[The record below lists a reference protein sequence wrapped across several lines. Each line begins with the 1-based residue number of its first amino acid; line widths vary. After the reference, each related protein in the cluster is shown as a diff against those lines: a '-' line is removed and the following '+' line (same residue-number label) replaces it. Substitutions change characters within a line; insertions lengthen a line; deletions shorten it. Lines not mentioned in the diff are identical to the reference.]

1 MSDRKDTTAA
11 DIRCAGCGVLLQHED
26 ASLLGYTPEKAM
38 SREPIICQRCF
49 RIKNYN
55 EASGITLNQDDFL
68 KLLTHVGSTQS
79 LVVNIVDLFDFE
91 GSMISGLPRFVGNN
105 PIVLVVNKIDLLPK
119 VTNYN
124 RIVNWVQRQAKE
136 AGLKVVE
143 VVLCSAKKNMGFE
156 RVIEVLDQHR
166 HGRDIYVVGATNVGK
181 STLINRLIRD
191 YSDLDAELTTSQY
204 PGTTLDLV
212 RIPLD
217 DGSSIIDTPGIVYK
231 HRLTELVNKKDLM
244 KLMPAG
250 PIKPVV
256 FQLNEKQTI
265 FFGSL
270 ARFDF
275 IQGERQSFTFYVSN
289 AVTAHR
295 TKLERA
301 DALYDEH
308 KGELLSPPVKADL
321 DELPK
326 LTKHAI
332 RIPKGS
338 DVDVS
343 ISGLGWIKVNSQA
356 GAELA
361 IHAPKGVK
369 VAVRE
374 SLI

>member
-1 MSDRKDTTAA
+1 MENKN
-11 DIRCAGCGVLLQHED
+11 CAGCGVALQQENPD
-26 ASLLGYTPEKAM
+26 QLGFVPEQALSRTPV
-38 SREPIICQRCF
+38 ICQRCY

-68 KLLTHVGSTQS
+68 KLLGHVGTTDS

-105 PIVLVVNKIDLLPK
+105 PIILVVNKIDLLPK

-124 RIVNWVQRQAKE
+124 RILNWVQRQAKE
-136 AGLKVVE
+136 AGLKVADI
-143 VVLCSAKKNMGFE
+143 VLCSARKNMGFE
-156 RVIEVLDQHR
+156 RVIEALDEHR
-166 HGRDIYVVGATNVGK
+166 KGRDIYVVGATNVGK
-181 STLINRLIRD
+181 STLINRLIHD
-191 YSDLDAELTTSQY
+191 YSDLDAELTVSQY

-217 DGSSIIDTPGIVYK
+217 DGGSIIDTPGIVYK

-244 KLMPAG
+244 KVMPD
-250 PIKPVV
+250 KPMKPLV
-256 FQLNEKQTI
+256 FQLNSGQSVY
-265 FFGSL
+265 FGAL

-275 IQGERQSFTFYVSN
+275 LQGERQSFTFYVSN
-289 AVTAHR
+289 SLEAHR
-295 TKLERA
+295 TKLEKA
-301 DALYDEH
+301 DELYENH
-308 KGELLSPPVKADL
+308 KGVLLQPPVLENL

-332 RIPKGS
+332 RIPKGGNL
-338 DVDVS
+338 DVS
-343 ISGLGWIKVNSQA
+343 ISGLGWVKANGVQ

-361 IHAPKGVK
+361 IHVPRGVK

>member
-1 MSDRKDTTAA
+1 MSASKDTTTA
-11 DIRCAGCGVLLQHED
+11 DTRCAGCGVLLQHED
-26 ASLLGYTPEKAM
+26 AARLGYAPEKAM
-38 SREPIICQRCF
+38 SREPVICQRCF

-68 KLLTHVGSTQS
+68 KLLTHVGATQS

-166 HGRDIYVVGATNVGK
+166 RGRDIYVVGATNVGK
-181 STLINRLIRD
+181 STLINRLIHD

-212 RIPLD
+212 RIPMD

-244 KLMPAG
+244 KLMPGG
-250 PIKPVV
+250 PVKPMV
-256 FQLNEKQTI
+256 FQLNERQTI

-289 AVTAHR
+289 AITAHR

-301 DALYDEH
+301 DELYAEH
-308 KGELLSPPVKADL
+308 KGELLAPPAKADL

-338 DVDVS
+338 ELDVS
-343 ISGLGWIKVNSQA
+343 ISGLGWIKVNSNA

-361 IHAPKGVK
+361 VHVPKGVK